1 MKQVIF
7 LLLFVLCFN
16 SLSLVGQNYVKI
28 GQLYWGIQNLNNSTF
43 RNGQEIAR
51 AKNPTEWEQF
61 FKNGEPAYCS
71 LNYNEKN
78 DSVYGKI
85 YNWFAVV
92 DPRGLAP
99 EGFKIPTSNEWS
111 YLRAYLNYDTVCRC
125 ALYKNS
131 ADKLRSANQWKSKTV
146 GQNLFQMNVEPL
158 GYVRN
163 DGNFE
168 GRYMQTTFWTTS
180 PKNQANVIG
189 DSYDTYYVIFNHDKS
204 DFYLDNNFEINGHF
218 VRCIQGEQEYFF
230 SKANVSIEE
239 ESNDPPLEEKEEE
252 EE

>member
-16 SLSLVGQNYVKI
+16 SLPVVGQNYVKI

-51 AKNPTEWEQF
+51 AKNLTEWEQF

-131 ADKLRSANQWKSKTV
+131 ADKLRSTNQWKSKTV
-146 GQNLFQMNVEPL
+146 GQNLFQMNVGNKNIFSPRPMYPL
-158 GYVRN
+158 K
-163 DGNFE
+163 
-168 GRYMQTTFWTTS
+168 
-180 PKNQANVIG
+180 KNQTIHHQKKRKRKRNKSCFSYHNRIKSYQIVSYLFEYSNITYPNDLISIYLVICIKFTFFGRQQANR
-189 DSYDTYYVIFNHDKS
+189 IFTS
-204 DFYLDNNFEINGHF
+204 
-218 VRCIQGEQEYFF
+218 
-230 SKANVSIEE
+230 
-239 ESNDPPLEEKEEE
+239 
-252 EE
+252 

>member
-1 MKQVIF
+1 
-7 LLLFVLCFN
+7 
-16 SLSLVGQNYVKI
+16 
-28 GQLYWGIQNLNNSTF
+28 
-43 RNGQEIAR
+43 
-51 AKNPTEWEQF
+51 
-61 FKNGEPAYCS
+61 
-71 LNYNEKN
+71 
-78 DSVYGKI
+78 VYGKI

-99 EGFKIPTSNEWS
+99 DGFKIPTSNEWS

-125 ALYKNS
+125 ALFKNS

-146 GQNLFQMNVEPL
+146 GQNKFQMNIEPC

-168 GRYMQTTFWTTS
+168 GRLMQTTFWTTS

-239 ESNDPPLEEKEEE
+239 ESNDPPPEEKEEE